1 MSSRS
6 NPEFAARARRLAA
19 LLLAVSTGAVAAPAA
34 VLPFG
39 PQTWGE
45 LQQGGA
51 RPQVVVFSATDCT
64 HCPAAID
71 KLAAALRK
79 SPATPRLA
87 VVVMDGQSH
96 EAALLADR
104 HYRQADALYAF
115 DGDPVSLRYRVNPDW
130 RGLTPYVVLLPA
142 RGAAGYF
149 NGLPPAAVLR
159 DFLHPGAGKR

>member
-1 MSSRS
+1 MYFRS
-6 NPEFAARARRLAA
+6 NPEFATRARRLAA
-19 LLLAVSTGAVAAPAA
+19 LLLTVSAGALAAPAA

-39 PQTWGE
+39 PHIWAE
-45 LQQGGA
+45 LQQAGA

-71 KLAAALRK
+71 KLAAALRQ
-79 SPATPRLA
+79 SPARPRLA
-87 VVVMDGQSH
+87 VVVMDGQGH

-104 HYRQADALYAF
+104 HYRQADTLYAF

-142 RGAAGYF
+142 KGASRYY
-149 NGLPPAAVLR
+149 NGVPPAAALR
-159 DFLHPGAGKR
+159 DFLQP